1 MMTLRWK
8 EYSDLSSKTYRIK
21 ASRRVVMDDVTE
33 GVKSLI
39 ILKEQIKNF
48 KEKGKTLNSLN

>member
-1 MMTLRWK
+1 
-8 EYSDLSSKTYRIK
+8 
-21 ASRRVVMDDVTE
+21 MDDVTE